1 MDDKPVVITTP
12 TMLRRVDPFWHVFA
26 AAVAAVVSKGL
37 VDNYGVSW
45 PLLVPLLL
53 SVALWSLTSEEAADM
68 RYVGWLASLL
78 RSRLGQRRIDE
89 WTRAV
94 WHYWRMAAGPR
105 LKDKITACRL
115 EITSKLHARWLAVT
129 NGNSMLS
136 RPFVIARLKLKPLN
150 RRGGGAST

>member
-37 VDNYGVSW
+37 VDNYGVPW

-53 SVALWSLTSEEAADM
+53 SVALWSLTSEEATDM

-78 RSRLGQRRIDE
+78 RSRLGQRRIDQ
-89 WTRAV
+89 WGRAL
-94 WHYWRMAAGPR
+94 WHYWRVAAGPR
-105 LKDKITACRL
+105 WRSHAKTRANHAWRVL
-115 EITSKLHARWLAVT
+115 EHHLGRAQ
-129 NGNSMLS
+129 LS
-136 RPFVIARLKLKPLN
+136 IAWGRPLR
-150 RRGGGAST
+150 